1 MNSESVRIYLVAAM
15 GANRVIG
22 NGPNIPWKI
31 PGEQKIF
38 RRLTEG
44 KGHCC
49 KVSDEAAFCL
59 IQRP

>member
-38 RRLTEG
+38 RRLT
-44 KGHCC
+44 
-49 KVSDEAAFCL
+49 
-59 IQRP
+59 